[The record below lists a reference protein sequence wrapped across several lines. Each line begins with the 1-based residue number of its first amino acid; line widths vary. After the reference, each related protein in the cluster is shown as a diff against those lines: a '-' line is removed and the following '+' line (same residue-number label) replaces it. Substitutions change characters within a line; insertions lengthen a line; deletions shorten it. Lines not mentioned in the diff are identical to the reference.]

1 MPTRVRFADGSD
13 VVVIQDGKLVAK
25 EFQNVSYHTA
35 PTFVRLTNERNDR
48 VWINPAHVACFE
60 ADTTPASSEY

>member
-1 MPTRVRFADGSD
+1 MPTKVRFADGSN

-25 EFQNVSYHTA
+25 EFQSVSFHTT
-35 PTFVRLTNERNDR
+35 PTFVRLTNEKNDR

-60 ADTTPASSEY
+60 AETPPAAPEY